1 MMRSQTQIEE
11 HKKRN
16 REMFNTIADKYDF
29 LNHFLS
35 GGIDYYWRWRAL
47 KKLVPIKG
55 ATILDLATGTGDFA
69 LAARR
74 FSPQRVVGADVA
86 LEMIKLGVDK
96 VRKSR
101 SNAVL
106 MGGDAEN
113 LPFRDKSYDIVM
125 SAFGVRNFGHISG
138 GLEESHRVLRPG
150 GQLLVLDFCE
160 PTFPIVRGIYLLY
173 FRRVLPLVG
182 GLISGERQAYEYL
195 PRSVSDFPQGGDF
208 VDLMKRVGFIENSVT
223 RLTFGICSIYY
234 GKKC

>member
-1 MMRSQTQIEE
+1 
-11 HKKRN
+11 
-16 REMFNTIADKYDF
+16 MFNTIADKYDF

-106 MGGDAEN
+106 LGGDAEN

>member
-16 REMFNTIADKYDF
+16 REMFNTIAEKYDF

-47 KKLVPIKG
+47 KKLIPIEG

-69 LAARR
+69 LAARG
-74 FSPQRVVGADVA
+74 FSPRKVVGTDVA
-86 LEMIKLGVDK
+86 LEMVKLGVDK
-96 VRKSR
+96 VRKSKSHAR
-101 SNAVL
+101 L
-106 MGGDAEN
+106 LGGDAES
-113 LPFRDKSYDIVM
+113 LPFLNESYDIVM
-125 SAFGVRNFGHISG
+125 SAFGVRNFGCISS
-138 GLEESHRVLRPG
+138 GLQESYRVLRPG

-160 PTFPIVRGIYLLY
+160 PTLPIVRGLYLLY
-173 FRRVLPLVG
+173 FRRILPFLG

-195 PRSVSDFPQGGDF
+195 PRSVSNFPQGGDF
-208 VDLMKRVGFIENSVT
+208 VDLMKQVGFIENSVT
-223 RLTFGICSIYY
+223 NLTFGICSIYL